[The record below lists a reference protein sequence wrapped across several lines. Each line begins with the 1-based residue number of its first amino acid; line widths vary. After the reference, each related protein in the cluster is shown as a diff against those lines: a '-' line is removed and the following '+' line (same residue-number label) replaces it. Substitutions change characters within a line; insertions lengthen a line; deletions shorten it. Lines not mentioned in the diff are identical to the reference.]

1 MKKIIIGMLLVLQ
14 GSIGISYATGCDYPN
29 IDGVKWYHISDEKR
43 AIYLEVY
50 NIAAEKIKAEV
61 ESQKLQKGQW
71 GIILDIDETTL
82 DNSLNEYENYKTYEF
97 NEDEYNKAKG
107 VSLPGAKMLVNLV
120 HNLGGYVSFVT
131 NRNGE
136 AKGRVEAT
144 VKNLKQ
150 EGIYFDQVIFANG
163 EEKVA
168 HNKNPRFKA
177 IETGK
182 YLDDIILT
190 NKLPA
195 HEVIAYFGDNI
206 QDFPNMTQDN
216 MRKVDDDGYSMFGKK
231 YFMFPNP
238 TYGSWQ

>member
-1 MKKIIIGMLLVLQ
+1 MKKIIIGMLLTLQ

-29 IDGVKWYHISDEKR
+29 VDGVKWYHISDEKR

-50 NIAAEKIKAEV
+50 NIAAEKIKAEL

-82 DNSLNEYENYKTYEF
+82 DNSWDEYENYKTYKF
-97 NEDEYNKAKG
+97 NEDEFKKGKAKA
-107 VSLPGAKMLVNLV
+107 LPGVKMLTDLV

-131 NRNGE
+131 NRN
-136 AKGRVEAT
+136 AKNTGMVEAT
-144 VKNLKQ
+144 VENLKQ
-150 EGIYFDQVIFANG
+150 EGIYFDQILFAAG
-163 EEKVA
+163 VSKEA
-168 HNKNPRFKA
+168 QNKNPRFEA
-177 IETGK
+177 VISGE
-182 YLDDIILT
+182 YSDDIIVT

-231 YFMFPNP
+231 YFIVPNP